1 MSYTKDDR
9 KELDRK
15 RGLMRE
21 AFQRCAARGFDA
33 RPLLEPYKRICIEL
47 RKIGG
52 KPETPEYCSERYWQD
67 DTRWAN
73 QENCKNKIIG
83 VDEDFNIIR
92 ERPIVSMK
100 PRKVTISKSPEVPQ
114 EPVESNVQLAPT
126 NEPMVGNPQPQPI
139 SQKYFAPKT
148 EPEIGYY
155 RINISWTEK
164 PDVNYDSITK
174 MQFVFKELQLE
185 QKDIHELNNG
195 HEVEKTIEYK
205 FKGTYDGYIMLKRAV
220 MAFLDALAGT
230 QEFNIAIHGAKI
242 DYDF

>member
-1 MSYTKDDR
+1 MYTKEDR

-33 RPLLEPYKRICIEL
+33 RPLLEPYKRICAEL
-47 RKIGG
+47 RKLGG

-67 DTRWAN
+67 ATHWAN

-83 VDEDFNIIR
+83 ADEDFNIIR
-92 ERPIVSMK
+92 ERPTVPMK
-100 PRKVTISKSPEVPQ
+100 PRKVTISKTPEVKPAI
-114 EPVESNVQLAPT
+114 VERKIQLAPT
-126 NEPMVGNPQPQPI
+126 NEPAIGNPQTKLVD
-139 SQKYFAPKT
+139 SKYHTPKT

-164 PDVNYDSITK
+164 PDVNHDSIAK
-174 MQFVFKELQLE
+174 MQFVFNELQLE

-195 HEVEKTIEYK
+195 YGTEKTIEYK

-220 MAFLDALAGT
+220 MAFLDAMAGG
-230 QEFNIAIHGAKI
+230 QEFRITVHGKKI

>member
-1 MSYTKDDR
+1 MYTKDDR

-33 RPLLEPYKRICIEL
+33 RPLLEPYKKICIEL

-52 KPETPEYCSERYWQD
+52 KPETPEYCSEQYWQD
-67 DTRWAN
+67 ESRWTN
-73 QENCKNKIIG
+73 QENCRNKIIG

-92 ERPIVSMK
+92 ERPTVPMK
-100 PRKVTISKSPEVPQ
+100 PRKITISKSSEVPQ
-114 EPVESNVQLAPT
+114 EPVESNVQLTPT
-126 NEPMVGNPQPQPI
+126 NEPMIGNSQSQSI
-139 SQKYFAPKT
+139 SQKYFTPRT
-148 EPEIGYY
+148 TPEIGYY

-174 MQFVFKELQLE
+174 MQFVFNELQLE

-195 HEVEKTIEYK
+195 HEIEKTIEYK

-230 QEFNIAIHGAKI
+230 QEFNIAVHGAKI